1 MAARVRAG
9 KEAMAGRTQASV
21 SSDLIR
27 RAEASAGK
35 GVHNRDSSIQKT
47 RKDAARPSGESR
59 KAKMSRIFKC
69 GASAAPETRM
79 SAPAIGG
86 RTKIARCEK
95 SCKKGV
101 ATKAAVT
108 AILSRRL
115 AASSDAL
122 SALSRLIIGLETRSR
137 KLWLWGQISY

>member
-1 MAARVRAG
+1 
-9 KEAMAGRTQASV
+9 MAGRTQASV

-27 RAEASAGK
+27 RAAASAGK
-35 GVHNRDSSIQKT
+35 GVHKRDSSIQKT

-59 KAKMSRIFKC
+59 KAKMSRMLNR
-69 GASAAPETRM
+69 GASAAPAARI

-86 RTKIARCEK
+86 RMKIARCEK

-101 ATKAAVT
+101 ATKAAAT

-115 AASSDAL
+115 AASCDAL
-122 SALSRLIIGLETRSR
+122 SALSRSIIG
-137 KLWLWGQISY
+137 